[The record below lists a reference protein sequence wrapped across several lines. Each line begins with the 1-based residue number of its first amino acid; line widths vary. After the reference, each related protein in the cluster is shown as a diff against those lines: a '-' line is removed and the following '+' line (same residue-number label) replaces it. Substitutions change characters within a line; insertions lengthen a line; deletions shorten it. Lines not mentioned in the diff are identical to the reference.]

1 MEKLNKKMT
10 KIINK
15 CCGLN
20 IKAKLNSQ
28 FWMSENKKI
37 IAYSLIPDTC
47 DKDFC
52 NFVNKTWNCKF
63 EPCTLALMEL
73 SILHE
78 VGHFKTFPYFSDNAK
93 FYNQLC
99 KIIIDKIPFDK
110 LQNYLYFN
118 LPLEKKATEWAINFM
133 RKYPKRAKYFADK
146 MYIAVQEFYK
156 NTMNKNAN
164 ATG

>member
-10 KIINK
+10 SIINK

-20 IKAKLNSQ
+20 IKAKLTSQ
-28 FWMSENKKI
+28 FWVSENKQLI
-37 IAYSLIPDTC
+37 SYSLIPDTC

-78 VGHFKTFPYFSDNAK
+78 VGHLKTFPYFSDRAR
-93 FYNQLC
+93 FFNQVC
-99 KIIIDKIPFDK
+99 KLIIDRLPFDK

-118 LPLEKKATEWAINFM
+118 LPLEKKATEWAIHFM
-133 RKYPKRAKYFADK
+133 RKYPKRADYFAKK
-146 MYIAVQEFYK
+146 MNANVQDFYK
-156 NTMNKNAN
+156 RVAG
-164 ATG
+164 AVS